1 MDAQYS
7 DGQIPSIMKALATI
21 ATEMSNIGDRMR
33 TVKLHSGTAQT
44 PPTLN
49 RQCAFGM
56 IHCVAMTVNTI
67 GRHMAT
73 RVRVNAMSEP
83 SSPICFFISFR
94 SLT

>member
-1 MDAQYS
+1 MDTKNS
-7 DGQIPSIMKALATI
+7 DGWIPNNMNALAITPTVISKIGNTI
-21 ATEMSNIGDRMR
+21 RMA
-33 TVKLHSGTAQT
+33 KLHSGTAQT